1 MIDCLFFQS
10 GFKRNL
16 RSGQSFGYGT
26 SVFGGLGLF
35 LEFGL
40 IDIRNDRIAYH
51 GLVSFTAGIVFWLMG
66 AWPVFGFLGL
76 DVLLIYLAFRFNYR
90 SARAYETI
98 EINGE
103 QLILTRSDPAGRK
116 KRFEF
121 NPYWVRVL
129 LSERNDGRTSLA
141 LTSHGQVIEFGRFLN
156 DDERREFA
164 SALKYALST
173 VRAAPSVG

>member
-1 MIDCLFFQS
+1 MIGVMVHYMDANKPTTQEPTTQEDGTFRAVLYPYRSLSPRGFFILMS
-10 GFKRNL
+10 
-16 RSGQSFGYGT
+16 T
-26 SVFGGLGLF
+26 
-35 LEFGL
+35 
-40 IDIRNDRIAYH
+40 I
-51 GLVSFTAGIVFWLMG
+51 GLVSFTAGIVFWLIG

-173 VRAAPSVG
+173 VRAAPNVG